1 MVKYSPFFNISAP
14 ETTEIRACMNSKTK
28 IYKKNEII
36 MQMSDENNLLYIVES
51 GTAHLIRIDVDG
63 NKSIIDYYET
73 EDVFGKKLAPHTEM
87 DTYYVIAKEKCK
99 ITTLDYNKLI
109 NRCSNN
115 CEKHSVFLNNL
126 LYITLEKS
134 QMHIDVLSQ
143 RTTRQK
149 LLTYFDYLSMK
160 NSSANFSLPLSLS
173 DLADYLSVDRSAMM
187 REMKKIKNENI
198 ISVNTNKITLHKS
211 RYGI

>member
-1 MVKYSPFFNISAP
+1 MIKYSPFLNISTL
-14 ETTEIRACMNSKTK
+14 EITEIRACLNSKTK

-36 MQMSDENNLLYIVES
+36 MRMSDANDVLYIVES
-51 GTAHLIRIDVDG
+51 AHLLRIDVDG

-73 EDVFGKKLAPHTEM
+73 EDVFGQMLTPNSEK
-87 DTYYVIAKEKCK
+87 DTYYVTAKEKCE
-99 ITTLDYNKLI
+99 ITTLDYNKLMR
-109 NRCSNN
+109 RCNNN
-115 CEKHSVFLNNL
+115 CEKHSIFLNNL
-126 LYITLEKS
+126 LYATLEKS

-160 NSSANFSLPLSLS
+160 NSSANFTLPLSLS

-187 REMKKIKNENI
+187 REIKKIKSENI
-198 ISVNTNKITLHKS
+198 ISVNKNKITLHKS